1 MLSFDAGVDW
11 TLTVCRMSKVCVQWS
26 LEELC
31 ELEPEDMDALLE
43 SYAPDEVPTFTKVRT
58 GKDEGEWEFDGS
70 FGWACVC

>member
-1 MLSFDAGVDW
+1 M
-11 TLTVCRMSKVCVQWS
+11 
-26 LEELC
+26 C

-43 SYAPDEVPTFTKVRT
+43 SYGPDEVPTFTKVRT